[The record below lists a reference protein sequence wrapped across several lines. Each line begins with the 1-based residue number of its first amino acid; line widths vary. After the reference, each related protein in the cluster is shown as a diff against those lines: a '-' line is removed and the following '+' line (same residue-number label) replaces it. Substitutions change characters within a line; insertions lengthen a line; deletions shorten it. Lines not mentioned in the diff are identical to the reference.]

1 MKLGCV
7 IFGIVEA
14 DRVKLNCTLE
24 TIHVIS
30 QWRGV
35 GKKDVGRLARTHKN
49 SRLGADEAVCHT
61 RHTEKKIEDR
71 RRAIEPAAL
80 AVTMVALIF

>member
-30 QWRGV
+30 QWCGV
-35 GKKDVGRLARTHKN
+35 GKKDVGRLAITHKN

-61 RHTEKKIEDR
+61 RHTEKN
-71 RRAIEPAAL
+71 
-80 AVTMVALIF
+80 